1 MKQIYVFQLASNDK
15 EDLDASKLHIR
26 DAENQEGFYESDVQ
40 GLAQG
45 PKKFC
50 CFYFEYSHNIAKTSK
65 KKPSEIAK

>member
-26 DAENQEGFYESDVQ
+26 DAENQEGFYESYVR

-50 CFYFEYSHNIAKTSK
+50 FYFEYSQNIAKNSK
-65 KKPSEIAK
+65 KKPSEITK